1 MAQITLLL
9 LFSRVLDVVL
19 DSIELFEGG
28 AGAADGG
35 GGGCSS
41 EERYEGDCFV
51 GVSHCVR
58 RISCLLVVVVE
69 MMLHSIANAIYEMPM
84 GSDEF
89 VDPI

>member
-1 MAQITLLL
+1 M
-9 LFSRVLDVVL
+9 LDVVL
-19 DSIELFEGG
+19 DSIELFVGG

-51 GVSHCVR
+51 GVIHCVR
-58 RISCLLVVVVE
+58 SCLLIVVVE
-69 MMLHSIANAIYEMPM
+69 MMLHPIANAIYEMPM
-84 GSDEF
+84 GSDDL